1 MRPSRTVPL
10 AALVTASSLLLSS
23 CASAPSP
30 TRLDAAV
37 ASSTVSVSPRTVTVD
52 VSLVAAVVESPT
64 TIGVADSSLYSLSA
78 QDLDKQLQLLKDAGV
93 TDLRIAVP
101 WVYIQPTSSTTYD
114 WSKMDAVVNTA
125 SEMGFSITASVTGNP
140 AWDGV
145 PIAGAPNPQAY
156 ANFVGET
163 ATRYQGKISAYEVWN
178 EPNGVLF
185 YAPVSPESYTEVLRA
200 AYTSIKAA
208 DPDAIVVGGVLGA
221 VRTVPGIT
229 LAPDTF
235 LERMYEAGAGGYFDA
250 LSYHPYHYTLP
261 FSQGLGE
268 ADSPMEQILAL
279 RALMDAN
286 GDDAVKIWATEY
298 GNPTTPFFG
307 LTQEQHAAFMADFIS
322 AWQDVEGAGPAF
334 LYSGHDLET
343 GSWDSEANFGLWT
356 SNWAPKAAVDVLT
369 AMLEDLED
377 GTLDNPQ
384 YAQRLPFQQ
393 VLFIQVAST
402 VLGLVNTALII
413 PRAIGQ
419 AVYGLAR
426 QLVEAVVNTVKS
438 VVSPAP
444 KAAVQS
450 ETSTDEDVLTNAPEA
465 ANKRASVLAAS
476 DTAEPSVTEPDNE
489 LTAAKPVESVKPSI
503 DTASVS
509 AADSLAVDEGR
520 DDTVE
525 SVAATP
531 EAEDT
536 TSPETSKT
544 EESSTESPKEEEE
557 TSLSSPAPS
566 AEAPKAESAA
576 EAPKAND
583 RETAR
588 EAKEAE
594 REAKAT
600 ERAEKRAEKAAAREA
615 TKVEREAQKS
625 EKDAEKAERSA
636 VRDVEKAERDTDKDA
651 KKSDSDSGS
660 SNGASE

>member
-1 MRPSRTVPL
+1 
-10 AALVTASSLLLSS
+10 
-23 CASAPSP
+23 
-30 TRLDAAV
+30 
-37 ASSTVSVSPRTVTVD
+37 
-52 VSLVAAVVESPT
+52 
-64 TIGVADSSLYSLSA
+64 
-78 QDLDKQLQLLKDAGV
+78 
-93 TDLRIAVP
+93 
-101 WVYIQPTSSTTYD
+101 
-114 WSKMDAVVNTA
+114 
-125 SEMGFSITASVTGNP
+125 
-140 AWDGV
+140 
-145 PIAGAPNPQAY
+145 
-156 ANFVGET
+156 
-163 ATRYQGKISAYEVWN
+163 
-178 EPNGVLF
+178 
-185 YAPVSPESYTEVLRA
+185 
-200 AYTSIKAA
+200 
-208 DPDAIVVGGVLGA
+208 
-221 VRTVPGIT
+221 
-229 LAPDTF
+229 
-235 LERMYEAGAGGYFDA
+235 
-250 LSYHPYHYTLP
+250 
-261 FSQGLGE
+261 
-268 ADSPMEQILAL
+268 MEQALAL
-279 RALMDAN
+279 RALMIAN
-286 GDDAVKIWATEY
+286 GDEDLKLWATEY
-298 GNPTTPFFG
+298 GVPTTPFFG
-307 LTQEQHAAFMADFIS
+307 LSQAQQAAFMADFIS
-322 AWQDVEGAGPAF
+322 AWQNFDGAGPAF
-334 LYSGHDLET
+334 LYSGHDLST
-343 GSWDSEANFGLWT
+343 GEWDNEANFGLFT
-356 SNWAPKAAVDVLT
+356 SNWTPKQAVAVLS
-369 AMLEDLED
+369 AMIADLED
-377 GTLDNPQ
+377 GTLDNPI
-384 YAQRLPFQQ
+384 YAQRLPFAQS
-393 VLFIQVAST
+393 LFIQVAST
-402 VLGLVNTALII
+402 ALGLINTALII

-503 DTASVS
+503 DPASIS
-509 AADSLAVDEGR
+509 AKESLAVDEGR
-520 DDTVE
+520 DIHGKSD
-525 SVAATP
+525 TP

-566 AEAPKAESAA
+566 AESPKAESAA

>member
-1 MRPSRTVPL
+1 MRTPRRAVPVL
-10 AALVTASSLLLSS
+10 AAATVASLLVTG
-23 CASAPSP
+23 SASP
-30 TRLDAAV
+30 TPLRLEAAKHSIV
-37 ASSTVSVSPRTVTVD
+37 AESSPRVVTIE
-52 VSLVAAVVESPT
+52 VSLVAAIVESPT
-64 TIGVADSSLYSLSA
+64 TIGVAESTLYNLSA
-78 QDLDKQLQLLKDAGV
+78 QDLDKQLQVLKDAGV

-101 WVYIQPTSSTTYD
+101 WVYIQPTSSTEYD
-114 WSKMDAVVNTA
+114 WSKMDAVINAVSDAGFTVTA
-125 SEMGFSITASVTGNP
+125 SITGNP

-145 PIAGAPNPQAY
+145 PLAGAPNPEAY
-156 ANFVGET
+156 ASFANAT
-163 ATRYQGKISAYEVWN
+163 AERYAGKISAYEVWN
-178 EPNGVLF
+178 EPNGALF
-185 YAPVSPESYTEVLRA
+185 YAPVNPEGYTEVLKA
-200 AYTSIKAA
+200 AYTAIKAA
-208 DPDAIVVGGVLGA
+208 DPDALVVGGVLGA
-221 VRTVPGIT
+221 VRTVPGVT
-229 LAPDTF
+229 LDPVVF
-235 LERMYEAGAGGYFDA
+235 LDRMYQAGAGGYFDA
-250 LSYHPYHYTLP
+250 ISYHPYHYTMP

-268 ADSPMEQILAL
+268 ADSPLEQALAL
-279 RALMDAN
+279 RALMVAN
-286 GDDAVKIWATEY
+286 GDEDLKLWATEY
-298 GNPTTPFFG
+298 GVPTTPFFG
-307 LTQEQHAAFMADFIS
+307 LSQEQQAAFMADFIS
-322 AWQDVEGAGPAF
+322 AWQNFDGAGPAF
-334 LYSGHDLET
+334 LYSGHDLST
-343 GSWDSEANFGLWT
+343 GEWDNEANFGLFT
-356 SNWAPKAAVDVLT
+356 SNWTPKQAVAVLS
-369 AMLEDLED
+369 AMIADLED
-377 GTLDNPQ
+377 GTLDNPI
-384 YAQRLPFQQ
+384 YAQRLPFAQS
-393 VLFIQVAST
+393 LFIQVAST
-402 VLGLVNTALII
+402 ALGLINTALII

-444 KAAVQS
+444 KAVVQS

-544 EESSTESPKEEEE
+544 EESSTESPKEKEEE

-615 TKVEREAQKS
+615 TKVEREEQKS
-625 EKDAEKAERSA
+625 EKDAA
-636 VRDVEKAERDTDKDA
+636 RDAKKAERDTDKDA

>member
-1 MRPSRTVPL
+1 MRTPRRAVPVL
-10 AALVTASSLLLSS
+10 AAATVASLLVTG
-23 CASAPSP
+23 SASP
-30 TRLDAAV
+30 TPLRLEAAKHSVV
-37 ASSTVSVSPRTVTVD
+37 AESSPRVVTIE
-52 VSLVAAVVESPT
+52 VSLVAAIVESPT
-64 TIGVADSSLYSLSA
+64 TIGVAESTLYNLSA
-78 QDLDKQLQLLKDAGV
+78 QDLDKQLQVLKDAGV

-101 WVYIQPTSSTTYD
+101 WVYIQPTSSTEYD
-114 WSKMDAVVNTA
+114 WSKMDAVINAVSDAGFTVTA
-125 SEMGFSITASVTGNP
+125 SITGNP

-145 PIAGAPNPQAY
+145 PLAGAPNPEAY
-156 ANFVGET
+156 ASFASAT
-163 ATRYQGKISAYEVWN
+163 AERYAGKISAYEVWN
-178 EPNGVLF
+178 EPNGALF
-185 YAPVSPESYTEVLRA
+185 YAPVNPEGYTEVLKA
-200 AYTSIKAA
+200 AYTAIKAA
-208 DPDAIVVGGVLGA
+208 DPDALVVGGVLGA
-221 VRTVPGIT
+221 VRTVPGVT
-229 LAPDTF
+229 LDPVVF
-235 LERMYEAGAGGYFDA
+235 LDRMYQAGAGGYFDA
-250 LSYHPYHYTLP
+250 ISYHPYHYTMP

-268 ADSPMEQILAL
+268 ADSPLEQALAL
-279 RALMDAN
+279 RALMVAN
-286 GDDAVKIWATEY
+286 GDEDLKLWATEY
-298 GNPTTPFFG
+298 GVPTTPFFG
-307 LTQEQHAAFMADFIS
+307 LSQEQQAAFMADFIS
-322 AWQDVEGAGPAF
+322 AWQNFDGAGPAF
-334 LYSGHDLET
+334 LYSGHDLST
-343 GSWDSEANFGLWT
+343 GEWDNEANFGLFT
-356 SNWAPKAAVDVLT
+356 SNWTPKQAVAVLS
-369 AMLEDLED
+369 AMIADLED
-377 GTLDNPQ
+377 GTLDNPI
-384 YAQRLPFQQ
+384 YAQRLPFAQS
-393 VLFIQVAST
+393 LFIQVAST
-402 VLGLVNTALII
+402 ALGLINTALII

-503 DTASVS
+503 DPASIS
-509 AADSLAVDEGR
+509 AKESLAVDEGR
-520 DDTVE
+520 DIHGKSD
-525 SVAATP
+525 TP

-566 AEAPKAESAA
+566 AESPKAESAA